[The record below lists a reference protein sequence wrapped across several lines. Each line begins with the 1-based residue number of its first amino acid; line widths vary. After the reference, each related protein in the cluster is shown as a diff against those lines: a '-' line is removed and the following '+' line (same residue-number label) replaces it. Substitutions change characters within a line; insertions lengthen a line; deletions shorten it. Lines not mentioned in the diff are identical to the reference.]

1 MSVDVIISEILLFS
15 KSNKIDKEDNK
26 NVSF

>member
-26 NVSF
+26 NVSY